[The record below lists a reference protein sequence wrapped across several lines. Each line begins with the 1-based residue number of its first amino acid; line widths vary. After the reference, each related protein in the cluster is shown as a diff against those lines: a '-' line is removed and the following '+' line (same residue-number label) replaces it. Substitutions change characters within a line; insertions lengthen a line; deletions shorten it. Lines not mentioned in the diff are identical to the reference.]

1 MELPGHMAA
10 NFSDASQLS
19 PIAPLHL
26 HILLLTLYTMYLFQG
41 KVGGVMFEM
50 CGVRSEVCGGRL

>member
-1 MELPGHMAA
+1 MAA